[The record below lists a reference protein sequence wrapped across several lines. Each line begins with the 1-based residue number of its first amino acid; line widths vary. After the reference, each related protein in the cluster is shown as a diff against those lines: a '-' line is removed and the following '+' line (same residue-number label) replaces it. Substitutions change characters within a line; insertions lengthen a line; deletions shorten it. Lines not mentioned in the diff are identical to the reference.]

1 MEKTIK
7 NLLGKLDGAS
17 NATGFFSVKGG
28 ARSLSQ
34 DVGTNNGDCNNS
46 AKCSGTNT
54 GTCTNYDC
62 PDATNSTPGG
72 CTNSHTCFV

>member
-7 NLLGKLDGAS
+7 NLLGKLDRS
-17 NATGFFSVKGG
+17 FDVIGFLSIKGG
-28 ARSLSQ
+28 AKSLSEEA
-34 DVGTNNGDCNNS
+34 GTNNGNCDNS
-46 AKCSGTNT
+46 RTCSGTNS

-62 PDATNSTPGG
+62 PDATNSKAGG